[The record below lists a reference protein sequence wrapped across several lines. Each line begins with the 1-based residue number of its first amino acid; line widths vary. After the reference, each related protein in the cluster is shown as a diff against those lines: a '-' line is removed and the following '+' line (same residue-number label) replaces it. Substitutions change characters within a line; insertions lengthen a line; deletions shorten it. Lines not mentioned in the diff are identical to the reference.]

1 MTDLKNVRIPNVN
14 DIWDGQT
21 ITNRNIELIN
31 DTYCFDIHN
40 YQTHMFVYDW
50 PFVAT
55 GDRIRKL
62 LPEFL
67 NMTKRLKGDDLIFC
81 GNRNDLTGMFQKLGR
96 YTLSDFYCSGTFK
109 FI

>member
-1 MTDLKNVRIPNVN
+1 MRDLKNVKIPNVN
-14 DIWDGQT
+14 DNWDGET
-21 ITNRNIELIN
+21 ITNKNIELIN

-40 YQTHMFVYDW
+40 NQTKMFDYDW

-67 NMTKRLKGDDLIFC
+67 NLNKRLKGDGLIFC
-81 GNRNDLTGMFQKLGR
+81 GNRNDLTGTFQKLGSYVFR
-96 YTLSDFYCSGTFK
+96 FLL
-109 FI
+109 